1 MATLRSL
8 RLKERCGKG
17 DKRRRDNT
25 DCKTAGPQDI
35 MTIMEELVFAFPTD
49 HLWKLITYKEK
60 GLIRG
65 NREVLKKI
73 IQNGLFLKRSELE
86 EDPSFKQI
94 IPYAIISNKEP
105 ERGGVRQRQSFYL
118 FRRTSGQTEKR
129 LHNKFSL
136 GVGGHMNPN
145 DSMESREQYLIDEL
159 KRELY
164 EEVKLLNECL
174 IEEIEFIGFINDDT
188 IPVGRVHIGLLYN
201 IHVSNKEV
209 YINETDK
216 MTADWIDKSNLAEF
230 YWEMETWSKIAFDF
244 YIK

>member
-1 MATLRSL
+1 
-8 RLKERCGKG
+8 
-17 DKRRRDNT
+17 
-25 DCKTAGPQDI
+25 
-35 MTIMEELVFAFPTD
+35 MEELVFAFPTD
-49 HLWKLITYKEK
+49 GFWKLMTYKKK

-65 NREVLKKI
+65 NSEVLKKI
-73 IQNGLFLKRSELE
+73 VQNGLFLRRSELE

-105 ERGGVRQRQSFYL
+105 ERSGVRQSQSFYL
-118 FRRTSGQTEKR
+118 FKRTSRQTEKR

-136 GVGGHMNPN
+136 GVGGHMNPT
-145 DSMESREQYLIDEL
+145 DSMESKEQYLIDEL

-164 EEVKLLNECL
+164 EEVKLLNGCL
-174 IEEIEFIGFINDDT
+174 IEDIEFIGFINDDT
-188 IPVGRVHIGLLYN
+188 ISVGSVHIGLLYN

-230 YWEMETWSKIAFDF
+230 YEGMETWTKIAFDF